1 MKKKIG
7 LVTAGMLLVILIA
20 STMTY
25 GASREGGIG
34 ILMIRWWEQPQYVET
49 LGLTDQQIER
59 IKETYLKESRK
70 LNKIRVDIKRQRS
83 ELAKQLLDNKQDDS
97 STTAVVDKLAGM
109 VSEEIKTDLMIRISL
124 IKELTDEQRK
134 KFKEADKRRYSDR
147 YK

>member
-1 MKKKIG
+1 MKEKIG
-7 LVTAGMLLVILIA
+7 LVTAGMLLMILIS

-25 GASREGGIG
+25 GASREGG

-83 ELAKQLLDNKQDDS
+83 ELAKQLLDGKQDDNN
-97 STTAVVDKLAGM
+97 TPALVDKLAAM

-124 IKELTDEQRK
+124 IKELSDDQRK

>member
-7 LVTAGMLLVILIA
+7 LVTAGMLLMTLIA

-25 GASREGGIG
+25 GASREGGI
-34 ILMIRWWEQPQYVET
+34 LMIRWWEHPQYVET

-59 IKETYLKESRK
+59 IKETYSKESRK
-70 LNKIRVDIKRQRS
+70 LNKIRVDIKHQRS
-83 ELAKQLLDNKQDDS
+83 ELARQLLDSKQDDN
-97 STTAVVDKLAGM
+97 STTAVVDKLAAM

-124 IKELTDEQRK
+124 IKELSDEQRK